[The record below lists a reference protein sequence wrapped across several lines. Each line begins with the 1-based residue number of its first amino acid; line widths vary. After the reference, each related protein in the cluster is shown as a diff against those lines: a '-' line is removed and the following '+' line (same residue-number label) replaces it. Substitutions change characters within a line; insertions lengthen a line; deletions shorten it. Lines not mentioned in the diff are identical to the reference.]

1 MNTCGHLQL
10 VLPFVTGMNGAETPK
25 IVDLEKENIEI
36 PTVDGMISN
45 SETYS
50 ETATTLSALDE
61 RATSNISQN
70 NNLIP
75 TVVRNNNLTALSWQ
89 KCSKKQLQF
98 RVPLMQF
105 VLSVF
110 KTFAVDTNCLICFYN
125 FRFYVFPI
133 NLAGTS
139 FCYVIVHFLWNMNF
153 LFYLFEMKR
162 LLYSLPL
169 HISWVAL
176 TEAVN

>member
-1 MNTCGHLQL
+1 M
-10 VLPFVTGMNGAETPK
+10 PFVTGMNGAETPK

-75 TVVRNNNLTALSWQ
+75 TVVRNNNLTALS
-89 KCSKKQLQF
+89 
-98 RVPLMQF
+98 
-105 VLSVF
+105 
-110 KTFAVDTNCLICFYN
+110 
-125 FRFYVFPI
+125 
-133 NLAGTS
+133 
-139 FCYVIVHFLWNMNF
+139 
-153 LFYLFEMKR
+153 
-162 LLYSLPL
+162 
-169 HISWVAL
+169 
-176 TEAVN
+176 